1 MHLTSAISSFAL
13 GIYLILLS
21 MDYQDD
27 LQNNEAK
34 SALLE
39 VSFVVGIIS
48 VIFSTV
54 FVWNATELAILLF
67 CGRQPQDL
75 TIIDHFVKQEMRQ
88 VLEINNPK

>member
-21 MDYQDD
+21 KDYQDD

>member
-21 MDYQDD
+21 KDYQDD
-27 LQNNEAK
+27 LQHEAK
-34 SALLE
+34 SLLE